1 MGLLPTIPERFL
13 VVRTLG
19 EGGMGVVYEA
29 FDKERGMTVALKTIR
44 DAQGDAVYRLKRE
57 FRALQ
62 GVEHPNLVRL
72 YDLFAEGNTCFY
84 TMELIPG
91 RELGAAGGAR
101 AALGPAEATLQ
112 DGEDDR
118 ERFEQIR
125 LVLDGLCRGLEAL
138 HAAGLLHRD
147 LKPSNVMVE
156 DSGRVVLLDF
166 GLVADAHAAVQH
178 TVTGAVAGTVA
189 YMAPEQA
196 RGEVELTAA
205 VDRYALGVILFELLT
220 GTQPFRGGP
229 YVVLAD
235 KVSQDAPRARD
246 FVADV
251 PADLDEL
258 AAQLLSRDP
267 VARPSLAN
275 IRAVLGRV
283 TTDRRLPSSGNSN
296 RPVHTLVGRTEEQ
309 QRLLDALRST
319 AAARACIALVRGR
332 SGIGKSALIAA
343 VAREAEGRERALVL
357 TGRCH
362 EFETVPFKGLDGV
375 IDSLSRYLKAASP
388 EEVGRLLPPDLG
400 DLATIFPVLRRIP
413 PIASAFARRST
424 AERTVQRIRSA
435 GLTCLRE
442 LLRRI
447 AESTPLLVV
456 IDDVQW
462 ADEDTSRALVE
473 LLRDQH
479 PPAMMLLLGSRPDR
493 STPVI
498 DELFG
503 AGGRR
508 ATIDAERV
516 TVELEP
522 LNHAATTQLLR
533 AELRTVGHDGSA
545 HDQLVNALAVEAQ
558 GNPFAACELARFVR
572 DEEGDFSASV
582 AGRSIDDIVVERAQ
596 ALDPA
601 ARGLLDVI
609 AVSGEPTDERVLRR
623 AAGLSP
629 DDRAST
635 DALRA
640 KLWIRSLRSGS
651 ATHLDAVH
659 DRVREPIAEALSKPR
674 AAAIHHALAL
684 ALEGT
689 ETPPH
694 DRLARHFAAA
704 GEASLAHHHA
714 LVAADEA
721 RAALA
726 LRRASEL
733 LGLAV
738 ELATDAQRA
747 ALMPRYAESLADAS
761 LFERCAEAWDK
772 AAELATGPERH
783 QRSCRAAEAW
793 LYAGRI
799 DHGLGLFDRLA
810 GKEGLRPSSNRYT
823 SLVQTLW
830 HRIRLRL
837 TGFTARPRP
846 LSEIPAQQ
854 LERLHTL
861 RAMTIAYLPLDPF
874 GGAMVHARWLRRALE
889 AGHAEDTCVALTLE
903 GCMASLVS
911 SKSGCE
917 RARKALLPFA
927 AASSGAPADFWRLCI
942 DVTWA
947 GLNEGASEAAASAR
961 LVEEAAE
968 ATALSPTYRSFVH
981 FFVSVGLLRALS
993 PNVHEARVRFIQ
1005 QREQE
1010 AGPFAEIRLRTFWAL
1025 YQLLRGN
1032 PESVLDRVGQNAWE
1046 MTFKRPTLMSV
1057 GGRSVE
1063 SWTLLYLTDYQQAL
1077 EVARDALRLAHVTW
1091 SALSPISYGEV
1102 LTRLCCAALAA
1113 GERDEVVAHA
1123 RRLKRCVSPAHHSYR
1138 VHLEALAALAG
1149 RGDPDSK
1156 LQAMAEFGSK
1166 YRMESIEGAAL
1177 WALGTRDPGAEGAA
1191 HRARLLA
1198 LIADKGLVDPDRYF
1212 WSMLPIGEPPPRR
1225 STTAAIWS
1233 DAARSPAALPSA
1245 ERVG

>member
-101 AALGPAEATLQ
+101 AALGPADATLQ

-319 AAARACIALVRGR
+319 AAAGTCIALVRGR

-640 KLWIRSLRSGS
+640 KLWIRSVRSGR

-659 DRVREPIAEALSKPR
+659 DRVRESIAEALPKARS
-674 AAAIHHALAL
+674 AAIHHALAL

-704 GEASLAHHHA
+704 GESALAHHHA

-721 RAALA
+721 RGALA

-738 ELATDAQRA
+738 ELGTEEQRA
-747 ALMPRYAESLADAS
+747 SLMPRYAESLADAS

-772 AAELATGPERH
+772 ASELATGPEHRE
-783 QRSCRAAEAW
+783 RRRRAAEAW

-799 DHGLGLFDRLA
+799 DRGLELLEKFA
-810 GKEGLRPSSNRYT
+810 GETGLRPSRNRYAALAR
-823 SLVQTLW
+823 SIWQ
-830 HRIRLRL
+830 RFRLRL
-837 TGFTARPRP
+837 RGLASRPRP
-846 LSEIPAQQ
+846 IHEIPVRQ
-854 LERLHTL
+854 LELLRTL
-861 RAMTIAYLPLDPF
+861 RALTIGYMALDSLR
-874 GGAMVHARWLRRALE
+874 GAAIHARWLRMALD
-889 AGHAEDTCVALTLE
+889 AGHADDTRLALGME
-903 GCMASLVS
+903 GCLAAVTS
-911 SKSGCE
+911 SRRRRDVVKE
-917 RARKALLPFA
+917 ALLQT
-927 AASSGAPADFWRLCI
+927 SSGSSEATAHYWNLCI
-942 DVTWA
+942 DAMWA
-947 GLNEGASEAAASAR
+947 GMNESCHQSRTALR
-961 LVEEAAE
+961 PLAE
-968 ATALSPTYRSFVH
+968 AVESEPLSATDRSYGH
-981 FFVSVGLLRALS
+981 YSVGLCQLHSLS
-993 PNVHEARVRFIQ
+993 PVVHESMRLYVQ
-1005 QREQE
+1005 QREEE
-1010 AGPFAEIRLRTFWAL
+1010 AGPYAEIRLRVFELRYYMLRGEPEFALERCSQKTWEAAFTRPTSASFGTRQGEAWIAL
-1025 YQLLRGN
+1025 YLA
-1032 PESVLDRVGQNAWE
+1032 NAE
-1046 MTFKRPTLMSV
+1046 T
-1057 GGRSVE
+1057 
-1063 SWTLLYLTDYQQAL
+1063 AL
-1077 EVARDALRLAHVTW
+1077 QVAYDALGLVHETW
-1091 SALSPISYGEV
+1091 SYLVPMAHGEALV
-1102 LTRLCCAALAA
+1102 RLCAAALAMK
-1113 GERDEVVAHA
+1113 RLDEVVVYSK
-1123 RRLKRCVSPAHHSYR
+1123 RFKRCVEPHHDSYR
-1138 VHLEALAALAG
+1138 LHLEALSALAG
-1149 RGDPDSK
+1149 SGDPDTK
-1156 LQAMAEFGSK
+1156 LRAMTDFGAEHG
-1166 YRMESIEGAAL
+1166 MESIEGAAL
-1177 WALGTRDPGAEGAA
+1177 WGLGTLHPDPAGAS
-1191 HRARLLA
+1191 HRARFLA
-1198 LIADKGLVDPDRYF
+1198 LIADKGLVDPDRFF
-1212 WSMLPIGEPPPRR
+1212 WSLLPIGDPPPRR
-1225 STTAAIWS
+1225 GSPAAIWS
-1233 DAARSPAALPSA
+1233 DAAQSAAVLLSA

>member
-1 MGLLPTIPERFL
+1 MGLPPTIPERFR

-29 FDKERGMTVALKTIR
+29 FDKERGVTVALKTLR
-44 DAQGDAVYRLKRE
+44 DAHGDAVYRLKRE

-72 YDLFAEGNTCFY
+72 YDLFAEGSSCFY

-101 AALGPAEATLQ
+101 PVLDAGDATVR
-112 DGEDDR
+112 DDDTDA
-118 ERFEQIR
+118 ERFEHIR
-125 LVLDGLCRGLEAL
+125 QVLDGLCRGLEAL

-166 GLVADAHAAVQH
+166 GLVADAHAAAQQ
-178 TVTGAVAGTVA
+178 TVAGAVAGTVA

-205 VDRYALGVILFELLT
+205 VDRYAVGVILFELLT

-229 YVVLAD
+229 YAVLAD
-235 KVSQDAPRARD
+235 KVSEDAPRAKD
-246 FVADV
+246 FVASV

-258 AAQLLSRDP
+258 AAKLLSRDP
-267 VARPSLAN
+267 VARPSLAS

-283 TTDRRLPSSGNSN
+283 STDRRVVSSATSN
-296 RPVHTLVGRTEEQ
+296 RAAPALVGRAGEQ

-319 AAARACIALVRGR
+319 AAGSACIALVRGR

-343 VAREAEGRERALVL
+343 VTREADTRERALVL

-375 IDSLSRYLKAASP
+375 IDSLSRYLKAASA
-388 EEVGRLLPPDLG
+388 EQLGQLLPPDLG

-413 PIASAFARRST
+413 PIASAYARRAT
-424 AERTVQRIRSA
+424 TERTVQRIRSA
-435 GLTCLRE
+435 GLACLRE

-447 AESTPLLVV
+447 GESTPLLVV

-479 PPAMMLLLGSRPDR
+479 PPAMMLLLGSRPDDT
-493 STPVI
+493 TPVI
-498 DELFG
+498 EELFG
-503 AGGRR
+503 AGSRR
-508 ATIDAERV
+508 ATIEAVRV

-522 LNHAATTQLLR
+522 LDHAATTELLR
-533 AELRTVGHDGSA
+533 AELRTSGHDGSA
-545 HDQLVNALAVEAQ
+545 HEQLVNALAREAQ

-572 DEEGDFSASV
+572 DEAGEFSASV
-582 AGRSIDDIVVERAQ
+582 AGRSIDDIVVERAE

-659 DRVREPIAEALSKPR
+659 DRVRESIAQALPKARSV
-674 AAAIHHALAL
+674 AIHHALAL

-689 ETPPH
+689 ESPAH

-704 GEASLAHHHA
+704 GDRSLAHHHA

-738 ELATDAQRA
+738 ESATDAQRA
-747 ALMPRYAESLADAS
+747 ALMPRYAEALAEAS

-772 AAELATGPERH
+772 AADLAAGPERH
-783 QRSCRAAEAW
+783 ERRRRAAEAW

-799 DHGLGLFDRLA
+799 DHGLELFDRIV
-810 GKEGLRPSSNRYT
+810 GTTGLRPSSNRYIALT
-823 SLVQTLW
+823 QTLW
-830 HRIRLRL
+830 ARFRLRL
-837 TGFTARPRP
+837 RGFTSQPRP
-846 LSEIPAQQ
+846 VSEIPAHQIE
-854 LERLHTL
+854 LLKTL
-861 RAMTIAYLPLDPF
+861 RAMTIAYFPLDVIV
-874 GGAMVHARWLRRALE
+874 GGMIHARWLRAALN
-889 AGHAEDTCVALTLE
+889 AGHVEDATLALAME
-903 GCMASLVS
+903 GCIASTKS
-911 SKSGCE
+911 S
-917 RARKALLPFA
+917 RAGRDRAVEALIQFPA
-927 AASSGAPADFWRLCI
+927 VANWAPEGVWRLCI
-942 DVTWA
+942 DTMWS
-947 GLNEGASEAAASAR
+947 GLNEGSQIGEARSLR
-961 LVEEAAE
+961 LLQVAE
-968 ATALSPTYRSFVH
+968 ANGVPPTYRSLMYYTIAFCLVRTLSYARHEPRIRFV
-981 FFVSVGLLRALS
+981 
-993 PNVHEARVRFIQ
+993 
-1005 QREQE
+1005 QRREEE
-1010 AGPFAEIRLRTFWAL
+1010 AGPFGEVRGRAFDS
-1025 YQLLRGN
+1025 YYHLLRGD
-1032 PESVLDRVGQNAWE
+1032 PELALERSGKDVWE
-1046 MTFKRPTLMSV
+1046 KAFKRPTMLRAAARKSEAWV
-1057 GGRSVE
+1057 R
-1063 SWTLLYLTDYQQAL
+1063 LYMADPDGAL
-1077 EVARDALRLAHVTW
+1077 EVALDALRITHATWTHLIPVAH
-1091 SALSPISYGEV
+1091 GEV
-1102 LTRLCCAALAA
+1102 LVRLCSAALAA
-1113 GERDEVVAHA
+1113 KRPTVVFAHA
-1123 RRLKRCVSPAHHSYR
+1123 KRLNRCVSPAHHGYR
-1138 VHLEALAALAG
+1138 VHLEALSALAG
-1149 RGDPDSK
+1149 KGDPDAK
-1156 LQAMAEFGSK
+1156 LDAMAEFGSK
-1166 YRMESIEGAAL
+1166 YRMECLEGAAL
-1177 WALGTRDPGAEGAA
+1177 WGLGTLHPGANGESY
-1191 HRARLLA
+1191 RARLLE
-1198 LIADKGLVDPDRYF
+1198 LIADTGLVDPDRFF
-1212 WSMLPIGEPPPRR
+1212 WSLLPIGDPPPRR
-1225 STTAAIWS
+1225 GSTAAIWS
-1233 DAARSPAALPSA
+1233 DAEHSPAP
-1245 ERVG
+1245 

>member
-1 MGLLPTIPERFL
+1 MGLPPTIPERFR

-29 FDKERGMTVALKTIR
+29 FDKERGVTVALKTLR
-44 DAQGDAVYRLKRE
+44 DAHGDAVYRLKRE

-72 YDLFAEGNTCFY
+72 YDLFAEGSSCFY

-101 AALGPAEATLQ
+101 PVLDAGDATVR
-112 DGEDDR
+112 DDDTDA
-118 ERFEQIR
+118 ERFEHIR
-125 LVLDGLCRGLEAL
+125 QVLDGLCRGLEAL

-166 GLVADAHAAVQH
+166 GLVADAHAAAQQ
-178 TVTGAVAGTVA
+178 TVAGAVAGTVA

-196 RGEVELTAA
+196 RGETELTAA

-229 YVVLAD
+229 YAVLAD
-235 KVSQDAPRARD
+235 KVSEDAPRAKD
-246 FVADV
+246 FVASV

-258 AAQLLSRDP
+258 AAKLLSRDP
-267 VARPSLAN
+267 VARPSLAS

-283 TTDRRLPSSGNSN
+283 STDRRVVSSATSN
-296 RPVHTLVGRTEEQ
+296 RAAPALVGRAGEQ

-319 AAARACIALVRGR
+319 AAGSACIALVRGR

-343 VAREAEGRERALVL
+343 VTREADTRERALVL

-375 IDSLSRYLKAASP
+375 IDSLSRYLKAASA
-388 EEVGRLLPPDLG
+388 EQLGQLLPPDLG

-413 PIASAFARRST
+413 PIASAYARRAT
-424 AERTVQRIRSA
+424 TERTVQRIRSA
-435 GLTCLRE
+435 GLACLRE

-447 AESTPLLVV
+447 GESTPLLVV

-479 PPAMMLLLGSRPDR
+479 PPAMMLLLGSRPDDT
-493 STPVI
+493 TPVI
-498 DELFG
+498 EELFG
-503 AGGRR
+503 AGSRR
-508 ATIDAERV
+508 ATIEAVRV

-522 LNHAATTQLLR
+522 LDHAATTELLR
-533 AELRTVGHDGSA
+533 AELRTSGHDGSA
-545 HDQLVNALAVEAQ
+545 HEQLVNALAREAR

-572 DEEGDFSASV
+572 DEAGEFSASV
-582 AGRSIDDIVVERAQ
+582 AGRSIDDIVVERAE

-659 DRVREPIAEALSKPR
+659 DRVRESIAQALPKARSV
-674 AAAIHHALAL
+674 AIHHALAL

-689 ETPPH
+689 ESPAH

-704 GEASLAHHHA
+704 GEAALAHHHA

-738 ELATDAQRA
+738 QLGTDEQRA

-761 LFERCAEAWDK
+761 LFEACAETWDK
-772 AAELATGPERH
+772 AAELAAGPERH
-783 QRSCRAAEAW
+783 ERRRRAAEAW

-799 DHGLGLFDRLA
+799 DHGLELFEKIA
-810 GKEGLRPSSNRYT
+810 GKTGLRPSSNRYFALAQ
-823 SLVQTLW
+823 SLWQ
-830 HRIRLRL
+830 RFRLRL
-837 TGFTARPRP
+837 RGFSFRPRP
-846 LSEIPAQQ
+846 IHEIPAPQ
-854 LERLHTL
+854 LAFLGTL
-861 RAMTIAYLPLDPF
+861 RAMSIAYLSLDPVR
-874 GGAMVHARWLRRALE
+874 GAMIQARWLRAALD
-889 AGHAEDTCVALTLE
+889 AGHQDDVRVGLGME
-903 GCMASLVS
+903 GCLASISLS
-911 SKSGCE
+911 ASERE
-917 RARKALLPFA
+917 RAREALF
-927 AASSGAPADFWRLCI
+927 GR
-942 DVTWA
+942 
-947 GLNEGASEAAASAR
+947 
-961 LVEEAAE
+961 
-968 ATALSPTYRSFVH
+968 H
-981 FFVSVGLLRALS
+981 SVGDCDEVLEPGHGHLVGGAEREFSPCERHGEPLGGVRRNNPLACVRPLLRT
-993 PNVHEARVRFIQ
+993 
-1005 QREQE
+1005 
-1010 AGPFAEIRLRTFWAL
+1010 LRCGV
-1025 YQLLRGN
+1025 Q
-1032 PESVLDRVGQNAWE
+1032 
-1046 MTFKRPTLMSV
+1046 PT
-1057 GGRSVE
+1057 
-1063 SWTLLYLTDYQQAL
+1063 
-1077 EVARDALRLAHVTW
+1077 
-1091 SALSPISYGEV
+1091 
-1102 LTRLCCAALAA
+1102 ALAA
-1113 GERDEVVAHA
+1113 
-1123 RRLKRCVSPAHHSYR
+1123 S
-1138 VHLEALAALAG
+1138 
-1149 RGDPDSK
+1149 GDPR
-1156 LQAMAEFGSK
+1156 AE
-1166 YRMESIEGAAL
+1166 ESL
-1177 WALGTRDPGAEGAA
+1177 
-1191 HRARLLA
+1191 
-1198 LIADKGLVDPDRYF
+1198 
-1212 WSMLPIGEPPPRR
+1212 R
-1225 STTAAIWS
+1225 S
-1233 DAARSPAALPSA
+1233 AARGGSWPFCGTSASYVRVSISHAA
-1245 ERVG
+1245 R